1 MGKVP
6 KNLLLDEE
14 AVNRADKFTAQHQ
27 VSVSQLV
34 SDFLR
39 GLPVEGESRGERLF
53 SPTVRRLIGVAKGEV
68 SVEAYHRHLET
79 KHLG

>member
-14 AVNRADKFTAQHQ
+14 AVARAELFTARHR

-39 GLPVEGESRGERLF
+39 GLPLDDDEPAESSF
-53 SPTVRRLIGVAKGEV
+53 SPTVRRLVGIARGERTR
-68 SVEAYHRHLET
+68 ADYRAHLED
-79 KHLG
+79 KHLQ

>member
-1 MGKVP
+1 MAKIP

-14 AVNRADKFTAQHQ
+14 AVSRAELFTARHR

-39 GLPVEGESRGERLF
+39 NLPIGEPDGAENRF
-53 SPTVRRLIGVAKGEV
+53 APTVRRLTGVGKGEA
-68 SVEAYHRHLET
+68 SREDYHRHLEA

>member
-6 KNLLLDEE
+6 KNLLLDQD
-14 AVNRADKFTAQHQ
+14 AVDRAEIFTARHR

-39 GLPVEGESRGERLF
+39 GLPIEDEELRNASF
-53 SPTVRRLIGVAKGEV
+53 SPTVRRLIGIGKGERTR
-68 SVEAYHRHLET
+68 EDYRAHLEA
-79 KHLG
+79 KHLQ

>member
-6 KNLLLDEE
+6 KNLLLDQDAIE
-14 AVNRADKFTAQHQ
+14 RAEIFTARHR

-39 GLPVEGESRGERLF
+39 NLPIEDEELPYVSF
-53 SPTVRRLIGVAKGEV
+53 SPTVRRLIGIGRSQRTREDYRA
-68 SVEAYHRHLET
+68 HLEA
-79 KHLG
+79 KHLR

>member
-6 KNLLLDEE
+6 KNLLLDQE
-14 AVNRADKFTAQHQ
+14 AIDRAELFTARHR

-39 GLPVEGESRGERLF
+39 GLPVDDDEPLPSSF
-53 SPTVRRLIGVAKGEV
+53 SPTVRRLIGIARGERTRQDYR
-68 SVEAYHRHLET
+68 AHLEA
-79 KHLG
+79 KHLQ